1 MTSRCATVITQRGN
15 LIVLLD
21 IILAAGI
28 CAASANPEAGAF
40 LRQDAGARG
49 AALGGAGTAV
59 ADDASSLLWNPAGLA
74 RLTKPEVQATHAVLF
89 EDTSLDFA
97 AGAVPLKRW
106 GTVAAGY
113 LLQSSGGFERR
124 STPNETPTTFSIG
137 QSALLAGWG
146 RSWELP
152 ASLRPAWATNPRP
165 LETGLTAVHVKE
177 SIDQVSASGTGLDLG
192 LNFNPRHNWSVALAV
207 HNMMAPK
214 LTYVS
219 APTSYPKVVDL
230 APSYLWRTAGGWAA
244 LATLRLRHV
253 SGEGLSPSGG
263 VEFQRGRLA
272 ALRLGA
278 DGGGFATGAGLR
290 LGNSQFDYAAR
301 MRDLGVSHLVS
312 FTQRF
317 GRTRAEI
324 EETIRKGI
332 SELTRSEGVRLAKA
346 YLEKAEAEVGEER
359 IADAL
364 RDFEAAALL
373 DPENASIRR
382 RIDEVSSR
390 WDESLRRQM
399 VARTAAQARAQFE
412 GGNFLASRQ
421 YWKTVVEMDASNA
434 EAAAALARIDQV
446 LSRDERSRL
455 DELRR
460 AQSDTEARGA
470 MAVAQSYRE
479 RGSLRAA
486 RLEAEK
492 ASTRFPG
499 DGTILAFLAKVRGEI
514 AEFTARKTA
523 EAERLA
529 AAGDYAGAL
538 KAVEAALREEPG
550 DLKLSER
557 AVVLRGQIRKAVGP
571 EERKRIEQLYYRAV
585 EQYLRADY
593 ATAAKLAAEVL
604 DRDPSYDAGRVLKDK
619 IEAAQRFAP

>member
-1 MTSRCATVITQRGN
+1 MEK
-15 LIVLLD
+15 LIVLLE
-21 IILAAGI
+21 IFLAAGF
-28 CAASANPEAGAF
+28 CSASASPEAGAF
-40 LRQDAGARG
+40 LRQDAAARG
-49 AALGGAGTAV
+49 SALGGAGTAV
-59 ADDASSLLWNPAGLA
+59 ADDASALLWNPAGLA
-74 RLTKPEVQATHAVLF
+74 RLSKPEVQATHVVLF

-97 AGAVPLKRW
+97 AGAAPLKRW

-113 LLQSSGGFERR
+113 LMQSSGGFERR
-124 STPNETPTTFSIG
+124 STPNESPTTFSIG

-146 RSWELP
+146 RSWEVP
-152 ASLRPAWATNPRP
+152 ASLRPSWATNPRL
-165 LETGLTAVHVKE
+165 LETGLTVVHVKE
-177 SIDQVSASGTGLDLG
+177 SIDQTSASGTGLDLG
-192 LNFNPRHNWSVALAV
+192 LNFRPRQDWSLALAV
-207 HNMMAPK
+207 HNLMPPK
-214 LTYVS
+214 LTYAS
-219 APTSYPKVVDL
+219 APTSYPRVVDL
-230 APSYLWRTAGGWAA
+230 SPSYLLRAAGGWAA
-244 LATLRLRHV
+244 LATLRLRSV

-263 VEFQRGRLA
+263 IEFQRGRLA

-290 LGNSQFDYAAR
+290 LGNTQFDYAAR
-301 MRDLGVSHLVS
+301 VRDLGVSHLVT

-317 GRTRAEI
+317 GRTREEI

-332 SELTRSEGVRLAKA
+332 SELTRAEGVRLARA
-346 YLEKAEAEVGEER
+346 YLEKAESEVKEER
-359 IADAL
+359 VADAL

-373 DPENASIRR
+373 DPENAAIRR
-382 RIDEVSSR
+382 RIEEVSSR
-390 WDESLRRQM
+390 WDDSLRRQM
-399 VARTAAQARAQFE
+399 VERTAGQARAQFE

-421 YWKTVVEMDASNA
+421 YWKTVLEIDAANA
-434 EAAAALARIDQV
+434 EAASALSRIDQV
-446 LSRDERSRL
+446 LSREERSRL
-455 DELRR
+455 DDLRR
-460 AQSDTEARGA
+460 AQSDAEVRGA

-492 ASTRFPG
+492 ASGRFPG
-499 DGTILAFLAKVRGEI
+499 DGAVLAFLAQVRGEI

-529 AAGDYAGAL
+529 ASGDAAGAL

-557 AVVLRGQIRKAVGP
+557 AVVLRGQLQKAVGP

-604 DRDPSYDAGRVLKDK
+604 ERDPSYDAGRVLKDK